1 MFTAAGGQSSS
12 AQRRMKDILSP
23 ITARPMVLEL
33 LIATSRTW
41 RRLESTNQLKVIAVV
56 GFNGGIEVMHVPA
69 KHAA

>member
-1 MFTAAGGQSSS
+1 M
-12 AQRRMKDILSP
+12 SP

-41 RRLESTNQLKVIAVV
+41 RRLEGTNQLPKVIAIV

-69 KHAA
+69 KHTA